1 MPLPNVSGVQQ
12 AGVDP
17 LSVQK
22 KGDNNQAI
30 MNSIREIQTR
40 LDNVMNVRGNV
51 QAGIYGAFGNNFLS
65 RGMIGIT
72 DAITDSIGS
81 LFADKEEE
89 KDDPITKAIKQQTV
103 AIQDV
108 ANKIEVSGKSSE
120 RVTDEI
126 VLLRRD
132 IKQTQELQHADT
144 IDQDKILEQILDALG
159 GATRVSQTQTYDDD
173 QVFGKV
179 VDSLK
184 NIGDTQVERT
194 EKTDS
199 PIDVE
204 SKEVK
209 DDIKEVEQK
218 KKQSN
223 LLKKIF
229 DTLTSMSK
237 NLNKLVNA
245 QPMSTREAELEAMRV
260 KRDQIDNRTGVE
272 DIKTVD
278 EGGKR
283 GFDWT
288 RLFTGLLDF
297 DANLRGLKNIFGALG
312 KIIQPII
319 SAFSG
324 LLKHIVPLGRA
335 MLSIAG
341 PLAIAAAPLAAMF
354 GVKQWA
360 ENASI
365 FDEKGEMTGTG
376 KVLDAAQKA
385 LGNEQGLK
393 PLSEMTSV
401 QRIESEGDTGFLGLR
416 TSARD
421 AHKKKYLEK
430 IQLGAKFTVEEAE
443 AMKRVFGIDVP
454 LANIS
459 KVLDSGLAQI
469 EVTQEDIRKSERLK
483 EAQRSAGSGAAPV
496 IQDNRV
502 TQNQTIMPTRTVV
515 ENPEQA
521 YRRYMNNILQSAR

>member
-30 MNSIREIQTR
+30 MNLIREIQTR
-40 LDNVMNVRGNV
+40 LDNIMNVRGNV

-103 AIQDV
+103 AIQEV
-108 ANKIEVSGKSSE
+108 ASKIEVSGKSSE

-194 EKTDS
+194 EKTET

-204 SKEVK
+204 SKEAK
-209 DDIKEVEQK
+209 DEVKEVEQK

-237 NLNKLVNA
+237 NLDKLVNA

-260 KRDQIDNRTGVE
+260 KRDQLDNRTGVE

-297 DANLRGLKNIFGALG
+297 DANLRGFKNIFGFVINAMKSGITGLIGAITPVISIITKLG
-312 KIIQPII
+312 TTVASVIASLAGKAMGAAGTIAQAGLGIVKKAMPYAIPAAIMGAAGAGVDYLAGQVGVGNKEIDE
-319 SAFSG
+319 AQDEANWAKMGFFEKLESG
-324 LLKHIVPLGRA
+324 TARGIEKVGSFLSLDNLSNEARA
-335 MLSIAG
+335 SRI
-341 PLAIAAAPLAAMF
+341 
-354 GVKQWA
+354 K
-360 ENASI
+360 
-365 FDEKGEMTGTG
+365 
-376 KVLDAAQKA
+376 
-385 LGNEQGLK
+385 
-393 PLSEMTSV
+393 SET
-401 QRIESEGDTGFLGLR
+401 EYL
-416 TSARD
+416 
-421 AHKKKYLEK
+421 KKKTAGE
-430 IQLGAKFTVEEAE
+430 
-443 AMKRVFGIDVP
+443 
-454 LANIS
+454 
-459 KVLDSGLAQI
+459 GLNQI
-469 EVTQEDIRKSERLK
+469 EVTQEDIRKTERLK
-483 EAQRSAGSGAAPV
+483 ETQRSGSSAAPV

-515 ENPEQA
+515 ENQEPA
-521 YRRYMNNILQSAR
+521 YRRYVNNILSPAR